1 MNDNKKTKIKT
12 TKAIIAAATILAVVA
27 SVAMIGI
34 QTQMSQYALA
44 KHAARE
50 VIPETSLRPNHIA
63 IVGRDSPFFIPNKL
77 TVNVGTIVTIKNHD
91 AIIHTATA
99 TDNHSFDTGLL
110 QSGQQKQITFSK
122 PGTYNYFCQVHPF
135 MRGTIVVMA

>member
-1 MNDNKKTKIKT
+1 V
-12 TKAIIAAATILAVVA
+12 ATILAIVA

-34 QTQMSQYALA
+34 QTQMSQYVLA

-50 VIPETSLRPNHIA
+50 TPLRANHIA

-77 TVNVGTIVTIKNHD
+77 TVNVGTIVTIKNRD

-122 PGTYNYFCQVHPF
+122 PGTYNYFQVHPF
-135 MRGTIVVMA
+135 MKGTIVVMV

>member
-1 MNDNKKTKIKT
+1 
-12 TKAIIAAATILAVVA
+12 
-27 SVAMIGI
+27 MIGI

-63 IVGRDSPFFIPNKL
+63 IVGRDSPFFIQNKL

-91 AIIHTATA
+91 AIIH
-99 TDNHSFDTGLL
+99 SRE
-110 QSGQQKQITFSK
+110 S
-122 PGTYNYFCQVHPF
+122 
-135 MRGTIVVMA
+135 